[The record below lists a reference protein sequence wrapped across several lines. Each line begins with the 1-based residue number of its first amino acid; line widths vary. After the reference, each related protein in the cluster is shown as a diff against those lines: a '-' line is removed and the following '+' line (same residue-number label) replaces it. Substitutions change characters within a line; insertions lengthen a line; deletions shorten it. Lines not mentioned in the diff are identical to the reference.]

1 MVTAAD
7 FGDAV
12 GYKDGIPLGP
22 GVSNCSRFD
31 LANQLEDPIVAIE
44 VFVNKVVMGIIIKK
58 KNKQVS
64 FGSTDLRD
72 SYIWTFDER
81 YPLIGLFGYSG
92 LDYINGLSFITY
104 NLWTDCQTTGEDGTS
119 PSEEEEGKG
128 EDKDNTTDES
138 GGKKDEEVDAGGA
151 ETVVTPEVEEEKGMD
166 IATIGMYTGGVLV
179 AILII
184 FIIVMIVEKIRKKHK
199 RITEVVEFKPVDL
212 DKHFKGIEERNKI
225 AKSKALASRK
235 PPKP

>member
-12 GYKDGIPLGP
+12 GYKDGVPLGP

-31 LANQLEDPIVAIE
+31 LANQLEDPIVSIE

-58 KNKQVS
+58 KDKKVS
-64 FGSTDLRD
+64 FGDTDLRD
-72 SYIWTFDER
+72 SVIWTFDER
-81 YPLIGLFGYSG
+81 YPLIGLFGYAG

-104 NLWTDCQTTGEDGTS
+104 NLWTDCQSEGTT
-119 PSEEEEGKG
+119 PSEEEGKEGEKEG
-128 EDKDNTTDES
+128 EGDKDNTTDES
-138 GGKKDEEVDAGGA
+138 GGTKDEEVDAGGA
-151 ETVVTPEVEEEKGMD
+151 ETVVEPEVEEEKGMD

-225 AKSKALASRK
+225 AKSKAL
-235 PPKP
+235 